1 MYQMILRDNMQSYRK
16 RIAKKIKELC
26 EPRGNFSGIL
36 PLISRHSLGNQS
48 PSDQVFDELDFFIK
62 STAAFGTFVAK

>member
-48 PSDQVFDELDFFIK
+48 PSD
-62 STAAFGTFVAK
+62 